1 MNLSDHDMAELTKM
15 FAPLLEWLDVDVYKK
30 KPKIGFNMYM
40 YHNQI
45 YALDFRDVECEETV
59 CVLGYLW
66 KHYNFDHHNAHGSTI
81 IEILIEKF
89 NFENEAMVRN
99 LLECISIV
107 EDGKGNSVVDRLAP
121 IKPYQMAAVIRY
133 FLKTRKLKWKKF
145 FNKDQLSQ
153 Y

>member
-30 KPKIGFNMYM
+30 NPKVGFNMYM
-40 YHNQI
+40 YHNQVC
-45 YALDFRDVECEETV
+45 AQDFRGVECERTV

-66 KHYNFDHHNAHGSTI
+66 KHYNFDHHNDGSHI

-89 NFENEAMVRN
+89 DFENEAMVRN
-99 LLECISIV
+99 LLERISIV
-107 EDGKGNSVVDRLAP
+107 EDGNGNSVVDRLVS
-121 IKPYQMAAVIRY
+121 IQPYQMAAVIRY

-145 FNKDQLSQ
+145 FNKDQLTE